1 VRDRMRVDDTTSV
14 AARERLSL
22 IAVETRAAAVAPAL
36 LFLPFM
42 PRTPYDDDFEIDP
55 GRNPRG
61 DRDEHLRE
69 PDAADAADVEPDRS
83 VARHAEEAEEAEEAE
98 IAEEDILEI
107 ADLEDEMDAR
117 KGDGPD
123 A

>member
-1 VRDRMRVDDTTSV
+1 MRVDDTTSV
-14 AARERLSL
+14 AARERLFL
-22 IAVETRAAAVAPAL
+22 RAVAPRAAAVAPAL

-42 PRTPYDDDFEIDP
+42 PRTPYDDFEIDP
-55 GRNPRG
+55 GRTPRG

-69 PDAADAADVEPDRS
+69 PDEADVEPDRS
-83 VARHAEEAEEAEEAE
+83 VARHAEEAEEAE

>member
-1 VRDRMRVDDTTSV
+1 MRVDVTTSV
-14 AARERLSL
+14 DARERLFFIS
-22 IAVETRAAAVAPAL
+22 IEKRPAPVAPAL
-36 LFLPFM
+36 LFPPFM
-42 PRTPYDDDFEIDP
+42 PQTPYDYETDP
-55 GRNPRG
+55 GRNNPRG
-61 DRDEHLRE
+61 DRDEQLRD
-69 PDAADAADVEPDRS
+69 PDDADVESERS
-83 VARHAEEAEEAEEAE
+83 VARHAEEAEEAE

>member
-1 VRDRMRVDDTTSV
+1 VRRCMRVDVTTGV
-14 AARERLSL
+14 AARERLFL
-22 IAVETRAAAVAPAL
+22 IAVEQRAVAVAPAL
-36 LFLPFM
+36 LFPPFM
-42 PRTPYDDDFEIDP
+42 PRTPYDDLEIDP

-69 PDAADAADVEPDRS
+69 PDEPDEADEAGVEPERS
-83 VARHAEEAEEAEEAE
+83 VARHAEEAEEAE

-107 ADLEDEMDAR
+107 ADLDDEMDAR